1 MFACILK
8 VCIELAAHLPVSV
21 IRDADAAGL
30 GDTFEPRSNVHTVPK
45 YVAILD
51 DNVADMNTNAEFD
64 PLVVRYR
71 CVALG
76 HASLDFN
83 GAAGSVHGACKLN
96 QYAIPGPL
104 DDAAA
109 IVCDLRFQEL
119 APMSIQ
125 PQQRAFLVG
134 AHQAAIAGNIAGED
148 GS

>member
-30 GDTFEPRSNVHTVPK
+30 GDTFEACSDVHTVPE

-64 PLVVRYR
+64 LFVLRYR
-71 CVALG
+71 CIALG
-76 HASLDFN
+76 HASLDFK
-83 GAAGSVHGACKLN
+83 GAAGSVHGACELN
-96 QYAIPGPL
+96 QYAIAGPL

-109 IVCDLRFQEL
+109 IICDLRFQKL
-119 APMSIQ
+119 APMNIE

-134 AHQAAIAGNIAGED
+134 AHQAAVAGNVAGED